1 MARQMVLNYGMSDI
15 GPWALQQ
22 PGGMSDALRQR
33 VDSAVRALAQQAYAS
48 ALAHVRQHRCAL
60 DALAQALLEREVLSG
75 EEFRRLLAQHAAIP
89 EENLAAVVQPG
100 AAAATAAERLD
111 L

>member
-1 MARQMVLNYGMSDI
+1 MARQMVLHYGMSDI

-22 PGGMSDALRQR
+22 SGGMSDALRQR
-33 VDSAVRALAQQAYAS
+33 VDAAVRSMAQEAYAA
-48 ALAHVRQHRCAL
+48 ALEHVRQHRSAL
-60 DALAQALLEREVLSG
+60 DALAQALLEREALSG
-75 EEFRRLLAQHAAIP
+75 EEFRSLLSQHAAIP

-100 AAAATAAERLD
+100 SAAASASERLD